1 MSSFNSN
8 SSSKGNILVTG
19 GAGYIGSHT
28 VVCLLN
34 EGYDI
39 TIVDNLVNS
48 CEISIARIRELTGAD
63 DTRLRFFNADLCNEA
78 ELEKVF
84 QQSPVFHTCIH
95 FAALKAVGESVQL
108 PLKYYQ
114 NNLGGTFNLVA
125 LMEKYG
131 CRSIV
136 FSSSATV
143 SEQLVLILLTDCTSG
158 VWFCGCDA
166 HH

>member
-1 MSSFNSN
+1 MSSFSSTSN
-8 SSSKGNILVTG
+8 PKGNILVTG

-34 EGYDI
+34 DGYDI

-48 CEISIARIRELTGAD
+48 NEISIARIRELTGVD
-63 DTRLRFFNADLCNEA
+63 GDRLRFFNVDLCNET

-84 QQSPVFHTCIH
+84 QSSPVFQCCIH

-114 NNLGGTFNLVA
+114 NNLGGTFNLIG
-125 LMEKYG
+125 LMDKYG

-143 SEQLVLILLTDCTSG
+143 SEKGI
-158 VWFCGCDA
+158 
-166 HH
+166 